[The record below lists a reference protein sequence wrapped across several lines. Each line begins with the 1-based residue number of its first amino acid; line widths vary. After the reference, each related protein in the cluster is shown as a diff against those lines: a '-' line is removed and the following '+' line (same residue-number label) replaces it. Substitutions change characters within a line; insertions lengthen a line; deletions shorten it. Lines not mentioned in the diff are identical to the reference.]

1 MGTPWSWMWLAGCGT
16 GLTSIGSMAR
26 VFITGSADGLGLELG
41 RQLQARGR
49 EVVLHGRSADRAAQ
63 AAAAVPGA
71 HGTVAGD
78 LASVR
83 ETKQLAGQAH
93 ELGPFD
99 AVVHNAGVGFRGGR
113 EVTEDGVEHVF
124 AVNVLAP
131 YVLTG
136 LLPAPRLIYLSSGLH
151 HRGDPDL
158 EDLSWEGRPWNP
170 MQAYCDSKLLDV
182 ALAFAV
188 ARRWPEVI
196 SDAVEPGWI
205 ATKMGGSGAPGT
217 LEEGVQTQLWLLRSG
232 APEAQ
237 QSGQLFSH
245 CAPTPANPR
254 AHDAALQ
261 EELLDVCQ
269 RVSGVSLPDAV
280 TAR

>member
-1 MGTPWSWMWLAGCGT
+1 
-16 GLTSIGSMAR
+16 
-26 VFITGSADGLGLELG
+26 V
-41 RQLQARGR
+41 
-49 EVVLHGRSADRAAQ
+49 
-63 AAAAVPGA
+63 
-71 HGTVAGD
+71 
-78 LASVR
+78 
-83 ETKQLAGQAH
+83 ETDH
-93 ELGPFD
+93 EG
-99 AVVHNAGVGFRGGR
+99 
-113 EVTEDGVEHVF
+113 
-124 AVNVLAP
+124 
-131 YVLTG
+131 
-136 LLPAPRLIYLSSGLH
+136 
-151 HRGDPDL
+151 
-158 EDLSWEGRPWNP
+158 
-170 MQAYCDSKLLDV
+170 KLLDV

-261 EELLDVCQ
+261 EKLLDVCQ